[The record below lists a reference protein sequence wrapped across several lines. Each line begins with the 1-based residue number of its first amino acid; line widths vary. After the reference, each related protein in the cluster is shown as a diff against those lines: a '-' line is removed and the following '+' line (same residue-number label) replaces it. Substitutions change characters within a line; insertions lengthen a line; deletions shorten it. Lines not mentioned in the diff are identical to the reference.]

1 MLPFFE
7 YTPVDSMFYRKHIAP
22 RIPSRIFDV
31 HVHIFLKE
39 HVDMIPE
46 ETIKSFWASECAH
59 VLSCD
64 DAHACAGELYPDV
77 EYTFAGFPTASP
89 EADTKGMNEYVA
101 RMGREGKC
109 TPLMMV
115 RPEWNAAEI
124 EETLLAGNFAGLK
137 PYPGMV
143 EGGSRGEVGIFEF
156 MPHAQWE
163 IINRHKKAV
172 MLHIGRKE
180 RFADENNI
188 RDLLTARDTYPDA
201 TIIIAHLGRSYCPY
215 YLEEGLRRMG
225 DPAGF
230 YFDTTAVINPEVY
243 DIAFDAIPAGNI
255 LYGSDMHVLFW
266 HGKREWDVKNYYNI
280 TREEYS
286 WNKDRRSPEEE
297 AEYTL
302 FLYEQ
307 MKAILDAIEKHGLTE
322 EQKYDIF
329 GNNAQRALKI
339 ID

>member
-7 YTPVDSMFYRKHIAP
+7 YTDVDLMFYRKYIAP

-46 ETIKSFWASECAH
+46 KTLKLFWASECAQ

-64 DAHACAGELYPDV
+64 DALSCARELYPDT
-77 EYTFAGFPTASP
+77 EYRIAGFPTLSP
-89 EADTKGMNEYVA
+89 EADIKGMNEYVA
-101 RMGREGKC
+101 RMGIEDKC
-109 TPLMMV
+109 IPLMAV
-115 RPEWNAAEI
+115 RPEWNASEV
-124 EETLLAGNFAGLK
+124 EETFLAGNFAGMK

-143 EGGSRGEVGIFEF
+143 KGGSRGEVGIFEF
-156 MPHAQWE
+156 MPHAQWD

-172 MLHIGRKE
+172 ILHIGRKD
-180 RFADENNI
+180 RFADEKNI
-188 RDLLTARDTYPDA
+188 KDLLTARDAYPDVN
-201 TIIIAHLGRSYCPY
+201 IIIAHLGRSYCPY

-225 DPAGF
+225 NPEGF
-230 YFDTTAVINPEVY
+230 YFDTTAVINPDVY
-243 DIAFDAIPAGNI
+243 DIAFGAIPAGNI

-266 HGKREWDVKNYYNI
+266 HGKREWDKKNYYNI

-286 WNKDRRSPEEE
+286 WNKNRRSPEEE
-297 AEYTL
+297 AGYTI

-307 MKAILDAIEKHGLTE
+307 MKSMLDALEKHGLTE
-322 EQKYDIF
+322 EQKYDVF
-329 GNNAQRALKI
+329 GKNAKRALRI
-339 ID
+339 